1 MFLREDIKNNR
12 NKVLETNRFLDI
24 QRRDFAKLMAV
35 PVGPKIDTELSA
47 ALDRNV
53 Y

>member
-12 NKVLETNRFLDI
+12 DKILEINQFLDI
-24 QRRDFAKLMAV
+24 QREDFAKLTAI
-35 PVGPKIDTELSA
+35 PVGPRINAELSA
-47 ALDRNV
+47 ALDKIV